1 MGEVRK
7 NTGLTGWQELGKTL
21 SDSLKGI
28 LASINTA
35 LSGVNWEKVGKSIGQ
50 FLGSIDW
57 VGIWSSVGKTI
68 GNAFNSIMTIAISA
82 LKEDPAGVIGA
93 LSTVFGVILTAKT
106 IKDCLVK
113 LVSLQV

>member
-21 SDSLKGI
+21 SDSVKGI
-28 LASINTA
+28 LTSINKA

-68 GNAFNSIMTIAISA
+68 GNAFNSIMTIANFCIERRSSRC
-82 LKEDPAGVIGA
+82 DWR
-93 LSTVFGVILTAKT
+93 
-106 IKDCLVK
+106 IKYRFWCDFCGKNNKRIVW
-113 LVSLQV
+113 